1 MYIYV
6 YICVRENC
14 RGGGVQSFET
24 RPTNER
30 TTKETKLVLSWFA
43 TPPVPEIERLLGLLL
58 AFRFFNSQLNSLHP
72 FTIISLL
79 ARISCSMIRKIVQN
93 ECKLK
98 KTIHRPNYFLFYH
111 CFLLPCLILTA
122 SLLVLGELLLLLRP
136 TPSTNFKNHHA
147 PFLPLGRLFHPLH
160 CCHGIPYDFLP
171 TGSRRTGRASVV
183 GE

>member
-72 FTIISLL
+72 FTKISLL

-98 KTIHRPNYFLFYH
+98 KNHSPTDLFPFL
-111 CFLLPCLILTA
+111 
-122 SLLVLGELLLLLRP
+122 SLLSLTLLDSNGLLLGPRRAF
-136 TPSTNFKNHHA
+136 TTA
-147 PFLPLGRLFHPLH
+147 TAYPFH
-160 CCHGIPYDFLP
+160 
-171 TGSRRTGRASVV
+171 
-183 GE
+183 